1 MIVIKHNIQISVRSI
16 QNFGSEPE
24 MILTKTT
31 GSYCLKNGF
40 HTISYYELDEYG
52 NTTDNFISLSEK
64 EMQIR
69 KSGSFSGQFVF
80 ALDNR
85 RRIHIMHYTGTI
97 WRPPYEAYSAL
108 VQVTAGCTHHK
119 CKFCTL
125 YEDVPFKFRMSPLS
139 EVEEDLKEI
148 SRYHR
153 NAKRV
158 FFTGANPFVLSFD
171 KLKTLA
177 ELVKKYYPKVQSIGC
192 FARITDIT
200 PKTTEQ
206 LRELRQ
212 LGYNSITIGAEAGDE
227 ESLSFM
233 NKGFGIKEIIAESKR
248 MDEVGMDYN
257 FFYLAGIYGSGRGE
271 IGAKNTAKVFNQV
284 HPKIIVSSM
293 LTIYPTSELYQ
304 EIQNGN
310 WTEETEIE
318 KLYELKTLIENLNIE
333 TYFATM
339 GASNCINVEGYLPK
353 DKAKMTKWLNEVID
367 SVDEKE
373 LRRYRENLRH
383 L

>member
-1 MIVIKHNIQISVRSI
+1 
-16 QNFGSEPE
+16 
-24 MILTKTT
+24 
-31 GSYCLKNGF
+31 
-40 HTISYYELDEYG
+40 
-52 NTTDNFISLSEK
+52 
-64 EMQIR
+64 
-69 KSGSFSGQFVF
+69 
-80 ALDNR
+80 
-85 RRIHIMHYTGTI
+85 MHYTGTI

-119 CKFCTL
+119 CKCCTL

-148 SRYHR
+148 SRYYR

-177 ELVKKYYPKVQSIGC
+177 GLVKKYYPKSESIGF
-192 FARITDIT
+192 FARITDIK

-206 LRELRQ
+206 LKELRR
-212 LGYNSITIGAEAGDE
+212 LGYNSITIGVEAGDDE
-227 ESLSFM
+227 ALSFM
-233 NKGFGIKEIIAESKR
+233 HKGFGTKEIIEECKR
-248 MDEVGMDYN
+248 LDAAHMDYN

-271 IGAKNTAKVFNQV
+271 VGAQNTAKVFNQV

-304 EIQNGN
+304 EIQDGN
-310 WTEETEIE
+310 WSEETELE
-318 KLYELKTLIENLNIE
+318 KLHEMKTLIGNLNID

-339 GASNCINVEGYLPK
+339 GASNCVNVEGNLPK
-353 DKAKMTKWLNEVID
+353 DKAKMMKWLDEVIG

>member
-1 MIVIKHNIQISVRSI
+1 
-16 QNFGSEPE
+16 
-24 MILTKTT
+24 
-31 GSYCLKNGF
+31 
-40 HTISYYELDEYG
+40 
-52 NTTDNFISLSEK
+52 
-64 EMQIR
+64 
-69 KSGSFSGQFVF
+69 
-80 ALDNR
+80 
-85 RRIHIMHYTGTI
+85 MHYTGTI

-148 SRYHR
+148 SRYYR

-177 ELVKKYYPKVQSIGC
+177 GLVRKYYPKAESIGC

-200 PKTTEQ
+200 PKTDEQ
-206 LRELRQ
+206 LKELHR
-212 LGYNSITIGAEAGDE
+212 LGYNSITIGVEAGDDE
-227 ESLSFM
+227 ALSFM
-233 NKGFGIKEIIAESKR
+233 HKGFGTKEIIRECKR
-248 MDEVGMDYN
+248 LDEAGMEYN
-257 FFYLAGIYGSGRGE
+257 FFYLAGIYGRGRGE
-271 IGAKNTAKVFNQV
+271 IGAKNTAAVFNQLN
-284 HPKIIVSSM
+284 PKIIINSM
-293 LTIYPTSELYQ
+293 MTIYRTSELYQ

-310 WTEETEIE
+310 WKEETEIE
-318 KLYELKTLIENLNIE
+318 KLMELKVLIGNLNID

-339 GASNCINVEGYLPK
+339 GASNCVNVEGHLPK
-353 DKAKMTKWLNEVID
+353 DKMRMIKWLDEVIS

>member
-1 MIVIKHNIQISVRSI
+1 
-16 QNFGSEPE
+16 
-24 MILTKTT
+24 
-31 GSYCLKNGF
+31 
-40 HTISYYELDEYG
+40 
-52 NTTDNFISLSEK
+52 
-64 EMQIR
+64 
-69 KSGSFSGQFVF
+69 
-80 ALDNR
+80 
-85 RRIHIMHYTGTI
+85 MHYTGTI

-139 EVEEDLKEI
+139 EVEADLKEI
-148 SRYHR
+148 SHYYR

-177 ELVKKYYPKVQSIGC
+177 GLVKKYYPKAESIGC
-192 FARITDIT
+192 FARITDMKS
-200 PKTTEQ
+200 KTTEQ
-206 LRELRQ
+206 LRELRR
-212 LGYNSITIGAEAGDE
+212 LGYNSITIGVEAGDE
-227 ESLSFM
+227 KALAFM
-233 NKGFGIKEIIAESKR
+233 HKGFGTKEILGECKR
-248 MDEVGMDYN
+248 LDEAGMDYN
-257 FFYLAGIYGSGRGE
+257 FFYLAGVYGSGRGE
-271 IGAKNTAKVFNQV
+271 EGAKNTAKVFNQV

-304 EIQNGN
+304 EIQAGN
-310 WTEETEIE
+310 WAEETEIE
-318 KLYELKTLIENLNIE
+318 KLYELKTLIGDLNID
-333 TYFATM
+333 TCFATM
-339 GASNCINVEGYLPK
+339 GASNCVHVEGHLPK
-353 DKAKMTKWLNEVID
+353 DKAKMMKWLDEVIG

>member
-1 MIVIKHNIQISVRSI
+1 M
-16 QNFGSEPE
+16 
-24 MILTKTT
+24 
-31 GSYCLKNGF
+31 
-40 HTISYYELDEYG
+40 
-52 NTTDNFISLSEK
+52 
-64 EMQIR
+64 
-69 KSGSFSGQFVF
+69 
-80 ALDNR
+80 
-85 RRIHIMHYTGTI
+85 
-97 WRPPYEAYSAL
+97 
-108 VQVTAGCTHHK
+108 TAGCTHHK

-148 SRYHR
+148 SRYYR

-177 ELVKKYYPKVQSIGC
+177 GLVKKYYPKSESIGC
-192 FARITDIT
+192 FARITDIK

-206 LRELRQ
+206 LKELRR
-212 LGYNSITIGAEAGDE
+212 LGYNSITIGVEAGDDE
-227 ESLSFM
+227 ALSFM
-233 NKGFGIKEIIAESKR
+233 HKGFGTKEIIEECKR
-248 MDEVGMDYN
+248 LDAAHMDYN

-271 IGAKNTAKVFNQV
+271 VGAQNTAKVFNQV

-304 EIQNGN
+304 EIQDGN
-310 WTEETEIE
+310 WSEETELE
-318 KLYELKTLIENLNIE
+318 KLHEMKTLIGNLNID

-339 GASNCINVEGYLPK
+339 GASNCVNVEGNLPK
-353 DKAKMTKWLNEVID
+353 DKAKMMKWLDEVIG

>member
-1 MIVIKHNIQISVRSI
+1 
-16 QNFGSEPE
+16 
-24 MILTKTT
+24 
-31 GSYCLKNGF
+31 
-40 HTISYYELDEYG
+40 
-52 NTTDNFISLSEK
+52 
-64 EMQIR
+64 
-69 KSGSFSGQFVF
+69 
-80 ALDNR
+80 
-85 RRIHIMHYTGTI
+85 MHYTGTI
-97 WRPPYEAYSAL
+97 WRPPYEACSAL
-108 VQVTAGCTHHK
+108 IQVTAGCTHHK

-139 EVEEDLKEI
+139 EVEADLKEM
-148 SRYHR
+148 SRYYR

-177 ELVKKYYPKVQSIGC
+177 GLVKKYYPKARSIGC

-206 LRELRQ
+206 LRELREI
-212 LGYNSITIGAEAGDE
+212 GYNSLTIGVEAGDE

-233 NKGFGIKEIIAESKR
+233 HKGFGVKEILTECQR
-248 MDEVGMDYN
+248 LDEVGMDYN
-257 FFYLAGIYGSGRGE
+257 FFYLAGIYGSGHMEEGV
-271 IGAKNTAKVFNQV
+271 KNTAAVFNQL

-293 LTIYPTSELYQ
+293 LTIYPSSELYQ
-304 EIQNGN
+304 EIQAGN
-310 WTEETEIE
+310 WAEETEIE
-318 KLYELKTLIENLNIE
+318 KLYELRMLIEGLAID

-339 GASNCINVEGYLPK
+339 GASNCVNVEGHLPK
-353 DKAKMTKWLNEVID
+353 GRNRMIKWLDEVIG
-367 SVDEKE
+367 SVDETE